1 MIILLTKYCRK
12 RRKNEKY
19 KKFSKSDLTS
29 VTALPCL
36 HLFEWSANRWTER
49 RDKNHGGDSSS
60 AVRSSA
66 LDGCFCPRLYSS
78 SEVRMCDARG
88 AGQPTFETNERRAHG
103 CDGRSLRALDY
114 DDTGRKK
121 NNRTAHFGS
130 VSRAGRARRTRGGK
144 PRMNRGMT
152 ERVWSW
158 NEKKKNGAES
168 FSRIPSLRRW
178 SCDEF
183 GWDRRT
189 WNFRAPRVKK
199 KTNKHS
205 KREQGMRCFRV
216 FHGDV
221 YWIYVIIIHHT
232 CF

>member
-158 NEKKKNGAES
+158 NEKKKTELKVFHAFLVFDDDLATNSVEIEERGISGHLA
-168 FSRIPSLRRW
+168 W
-178 SCDEF
+178 
-183 GWDRRT
+183 
-189 WNFRAPRVKK
+189 KK
-199 KTNKHS
+199 KRINTANGNKVWD
-205 KREQGMRCFRV
+205 V
-216 FHGDV
+216 FAFFMAMF
-221 YWIYVIIIHHT
+221 IE
-232 CF
+232 FML